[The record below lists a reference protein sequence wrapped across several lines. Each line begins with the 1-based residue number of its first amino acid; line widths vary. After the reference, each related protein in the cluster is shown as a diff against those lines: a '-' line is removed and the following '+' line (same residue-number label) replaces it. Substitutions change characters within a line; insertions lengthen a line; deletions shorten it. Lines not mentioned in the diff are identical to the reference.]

1 MADLETALAESALLH
16 RPLTLD
22 DSGSFEKRILEKEVI
37 TERQEVTG
45 VWQHVGRGEVALE
58 ADALHLTSAARYAT
72 YPAGYPE
79 DGDYTNFGEVAAE
92 LHFAG
97 ENWERFTQLK
107 FRVTAACQNISNAA
121 ITISFAN
128 EGQIKVPDCYDR
140 EGYHV
145 VNLKNHSTQD
155 YVLDISNLPRD
166 LITRLKISLG
176 VNGSYMNLPGKWD
189 LQISHLALETNQKAT
204 NAKGWQLAEDE
215 LSYSHVGYE
224 QTGTKTVIAHG
235 NYQGSPFYLK
245 SSQGVVVFQ
254 GELVAG
260 VANLGA
266 YAIADFSEVTQAG
279 EYYLEVGSLQTE
291 LFAITSYEKLLK
303 SSAWKA
309 LNFIYCERCGCPI
322 TGIHGTCH
330 QDVYAEFEGRQVIF
344 NGGWH
349 DAGDLSQQLVQS
361 AELTLGL
368 VEAAAKQ
375 SDPVF
380 AQRLLEEAEW
390 GLDFIFKTRLGQGYR
405 VTSAGITRWTDN
417 QIGSMDDAKARIHN
431 SPYDNFLITG
441 ILAKIALLLPADH
454 PLQEPLQ
461 SILASDY
468 QDAYAGFEKA
478 PFVHEP
484 IFWEH
489 TYSTSKSLYLATLVW
504 TSALMFQVT
513 KDELYRQRL
522 LTFLPELLACQ
533 ERQGIALFDGRL
545 LKGMFYRDESHKVFQ
560 HFNHQAREHLYAWA
574 FAESLAV
581 LADSEWRVE
590 LLQAA
595 QDYGTYLSYLMEHTA
610 PYPMIASG
618 IYRHDEWQ
626 DTASFAKQHLLT
638 GDEAP
643 GDYQKQLVAG
653 VEVAPGYYVKRFPVW
668 FSFRGNN
675 AILLSMGES
684 AVVLG
689 DLLQDEALREIGFSQ
704 LQWILGKNPF
714 AQSLMYG
721 EGNNYPQQYSVNS
734 GEIMGELPVGMQT
747 FANEDEPYWPQ
758 FNNATYKE
766 VWVGLA
772 GKWLS
777 LTAKL
782 MNKTEKRR
790 VHD

>member
-1 MADLETALAESALLH
+1 MADLETVLSESAVLH
-16 RPLTLD
+16 RPMVLD
-22 DSGSFEKRILEKEVI
+22 ASRSFEKRILEKEII
-37 TERQEVTG
+37 TERQEISG
-45 VWQHVGRGEVALE
+45 AWEHVGRGEVLVSE
-58 ADALHLTSAARYAT
+58 VGLQLTSSARYES
-72 YPAGYPE
+72 YPVGYPE

-92 LHFAG
+92 LSFAG

-107 FRVTAACQNISNAA
+107 FQVTAECQNISNAA
-121 ITISFAN
+121 ITISFVN
-128 EGQIKVPDCYDR
+128 EGKIKVPDCYDR

-145 VNLKNHSTQD
+145 VNLKNHETQE

-176 VNGSYMNLPGKWD
+176 VNGSYMNLPGKWH
-189 LQISHLALETNQKAT
+189 LGISHLALETNQKAT
-204 NAKGWQLAEDE
+204 NAKGWQLAQDE

-224 QTGTKTVIAHG
+224 QTGKKTIIAHG
-235 NYQGSPFYLK
+235 SYQGQTFYLK
-245 SSQGVVVFQ
+245 TSQGTVIFQ
-254 GELVAG
+254 GKLTAG
-260 VANLGA
+260 VANLGE

-279 EYYLEVGSLQTE
+279 TYYLEVGDLKTE
-291 LFAITSYEKLLK
+291 PFAITSYEKLLK

-330 QDVYAEFEGRQVIF
+330 QDVYAEFEDRKVIF

-375 SDPVF
+375 CEPIF

-417 QIGSMDDAKARIHN
+417 QIGSMDDAKARVHN

-441 ILAKIALLLPADH
+441 ILAKIALLLPAEH
-454 PLQEPLQ
+454 HLQEALQ
-461 SILASDY
+461 SILTIDY
-468 QDAYAGFEKA
+468 HDAYAGFEKA

-489 TYSTSKSLYLATLVW
+489 TYSTSKSLYLATMVW
-504 TSALMFQVT
+504 TNSLLYQVT
-513 KDELYRQRL
+513 QEESYRKQL
-522 LTFLPELLACQ
+522 LTLLPQLIACQ
-533 ERQGIALFDGRL
+533 ENQGIALFDGRL

-581 LADSEWRVE
+581 LDAGELRDE
-590 LLQAA
+590 LLRATKN
-595 QDYGTYLSYLMEHTA
+595 YGAYLSYLMEHTA

-626 DTASFAKQHLLT
+626 DTISFAKQHLLT
-638 GDEAP
+638 GEEAP
-643 GDYQKQLVAG
+643 EDYQKQLAAG
-653 VEVAPGYYVKRFPVW
+653 IEVAPGYYVKRFPVW

-684 AVVLG
+684 AAVLG
-689 DLLQDEALREIGFSQ
+689 DLLQDETLREIGFSQ
-704 LQWILGKNPF
+704 MQWILGKNPF